1 MRLVDTSAWIEWF
14 IDSPLAGRLASEI
27 PAPQECLMPTMVQ
40 HELRKW
46 FLRERGEEVADQVI
60 AFTELCV
67 VVPLDTRL
75 ALEAA
80 DVAREHRLATADS
93 IIYASA
99 RAAGA
104 ELVTCDAHFAGL
116 VGVVL
121 LAKGWPDGSALG
133 ADSTRPR

>member
-14 IDSPLAGRLASEI
+14 IDSPLAGEIAGKI
-27 PAPQECLMPTMVQ
+27 PAQQECLVPTIVQ

-46 FLRERGEEVADQVI
+46 FLRERGEDVADQVI

-80 DVAREHRLATADS
+80 DVAREHGLATADAV
-93 IIYASA
+93 IYASA
-99 RAAGA
+99 RAAAA
-104 ELVTCDAHFAGL
+104 ELVTCDGHFTGL
-116 VGVVL
+116 PGVIL
-121 LAKGWPDGSALG
+121 FPKG
-133 ADSTRPR
+133 

>member
-14 IDSPLAGRLASEI
+14 IDGPLAHDLADTI
-27 PAPQECLMPTMVQ
+27 PSQQEWLVPTMVQ

-46 FLRERGEEVADQVI
+46 FLRERDEDMADEVI

-80 DVAREHRLATADS
+80 EVALQHKLATADA

-99 RAAGA
+99 LAAGA
-104 ELVTCDAHFAGL
+104 ELVTCDAHFTAL
-116 VGVVL
+116 HGVVL
-121 LAKGWPDGSALG
+121 FPKAG
-133 ADSTRPR
+133 R

>member
-1 MRLVDTSAWIEWF
+1 MPARYRPRRNASCRRSCSTS
-14 IDSPLAGRLASEI
+14 
-27 PAPQECLMPTMVQ
+27 C
-40 HELRKW
+40 RKW
-46 FLRERGEEVADQVI
+46 FLRERGEDVADEVI

-80 DVAREHRLATADS
+80 DVAREHGLATADA

-104 ELVTCDAHFAGL
+104 ELVTCDAHFTGL
-116 VGVVL
+116 PGVIL
-121 LAKGWPDGSALG
+121 FPKG
-133 ADSTRPR
+133 

>member
-14 IDSPLAGRLASEI
+14 IDSPLAGELAGKI
-27 PAPQECLMPTMVQ
+27 PAQAKCLVPTIVQ

-46 FLRERGEEVADQVI
+46 FLRELGEEVADEVI
-60 AFTELCV
+60 AFTELCI

-75 ALEAA
+75 ALAAA
-80 DVAREHRLATADS
+80 DIARDNGLATADA

-104 ELVTCDAHFAGL
+104 ELVTCDAHFTGL
-116 VGVVL
+116 PGVIL
-121 LAKGWPDGSALG
+121 LPKG
-133 ADSTRPR
+133 

>member
-1 MRLVDTSAWIEWF
+1 MRLVDSSAWIEWF
-14 IDSPLAGRLASEI
+14 IDSPRAGRLAGAI
-27 PAPQECLMPTMVQ
+27 PVQQDCLVPTMVQ

-46 FLRERGEEVADQVI
+46 FVRECGEDVADQVI

-80 DVAREHRLATADS
+80 DVARAHGLATADA

-99 RAAGA
+99 QASGA
-104 ELVTCDAHFAGL
+104 ELVTCDAHFTGL
-116 VGVVL
+116 PGVML
-121 LAKGWPDGSALG
+121 FSR
-133 ADSTRPR
+133 T

>member
-14 IDSPLAGRLASEI
+14 IDSPLAGDLAI
-27 PAPQECLMPTMVQ
+27 PVQEECLVPTIVQ

-46 FLRERGEEVADQVI
+46 LLRELGEEVADRVI

-80 DVAREHRLATADS
+80 DVAREHRLATADA
-93 IIYASA
+93 IVYASA

-104 ELVTCDAHFAGL
+104 ELVTCDAHFTGL
-116 VGVVL
+116 PGVKL
-121 LAKGWPDGSALG
+121 F
-133 ADSTRPR
+133 

>member
-14 IDSPLAGRLASEI
+14 IDSPLAGDLAI
-27 PAPQECLMPTMVQ
+27 PVQEECLVPTIVQ

-46 FLRERGEEVADQVI
+46 LLRELGEEVADRVI

-80 DVAREHRLATADS
+80 DVAREHRLATADA
-93 IIYASA
+93 IVYASA

-104 ELVTCDAHFAGL
+104 ELVTCDAHFTGL
-116 VGVVL
+116 PGVKL
-121 LAKGWPDGSALG
+121 FSKG
-133 ADSTRPR
+133 

>member
-14 IDSPLAGRLASEI
+14 IDGPLARDLAGKI
-27 PAPQECLMPTMVQ
+27 PTQQECLVPTIVQ

-46 FLRERGEEVADQVI
+46 FLRERGEDTADQVI

-80 DVAREHRLATADS
+80 DVAREHGLATADA

-99 RAAGA
+99 LAAGA
-104 ELVTCDAHFAGL
+104 ELVTCDAHFTGL
-116 VGVVL
+116 
-121 LAKGWPDGSALG
+121 PDVILFPKVA
-133 ADSTRPR
+133 R

>member
-14 IDSPLAGRLASEI
+14 IDSPLAGELAGEI
-27 PAPQECLMPTMVQ
+27 PEQQECVVPTIVQ

-46 FLRERGEEVADQVI
+46 FLRERGEDSADQVI

-80 DVAREHRLATADS
+80 DIAREHRLATADA
-93 IIYASA
+93 IVYASA
-99 RAAGA
+99 LAAGA
-104 ELVTCDAHFAGL
+104 ELVTCDAHFTGL
-116 VGVVL
+116 PGVML
-121 LAKGWPDGSALG
+121 FPKG
-133 ADSTRPR
+133 

>member
-1 MRLVDTSAWIEWF
+1 MRLVDTSAWIEWV
-14 IDSPLAGRLASEI
+14 IDSPIAGALAGEI
-27 PAPQECLMPTMVQ
+27 PAQQDCLVPTIVQ

-46 FLRERGEEVADQVI
+46 FLRERGEEMADRVT

-75 ALEAA
+75 ALAAA
-80 DVAREHRLATADS
+80 DIAREHGLATADAV
-93 IIYASA
+93 IYASA

-116 VGVVL
+116 PGVML
-121 LAKGWPDGSALG
+121 FPKG
-133 ADSTRPR
+133 

>member
-14 IDSPLAGRLASEI
+14 IDGPLADDLADEI
-27 PAPQECLMPTMVQ
+27 PAQQDCLVPTMVQ

-46 FLRERGEEVADQVI
+46 FLRERDEDMADEVI
-60 AFTELCV
+60 AFTELCL

-80 DVAREHRLATADS
+80 EVARRHKLATADA

-99 RAAGA
+99 LAAGA
-104 ELVTCDAHFAGL
+104 ELVTCDGHFTGL
-116 VGVVL
+116 PGVVL
-121 LAKGWPDGSALG
+121 LPKAA
-133 ADSTRPR
+133 R